1 MAYETYSTVS
11 WSDGTPISSDRLQQ
25 MSTNSEAIKDTT
37 DGFGQGVLSYQTV
50 SANGTALTDTSSQQV
65 IALDSGADAVT
76 LGHGVSGNRLV
87 TIGASRL
94 LKITFN
100 IAGVDFAGADTGDND
115 YHFKLVRGDAYT
127 STQVALWYFDAP
139 SSAKKVAGGS
149 YSVLLQSSTGISSAA
164 YTVFIKRENVSTP
177 DYNTFATTLAQIQL
191 TAEDCGSY

>member
-1 MAYETYSTVS
+1 MAYETYSIVS

-37 DGFGQGVLSYQTV
+37 DGFGQGVLSYQTT

-65 IALDSGADAVT
+65 IALDSGGT
-76 LGHGVSGNRLV
+76 TGHGVSGNRLV

-100 IAGVDFAGADTGDND
+100 VAGVDFDGADTGDND
-115 YHFKLVRGDAYT
+115 YHFKLVQGDAYT

-139 SSAKKVAGGS
+139 SSAKKVAGGT
-149 YSVLLQSSTGISSAA
+149 YSVLLQSSTGITAAA
-164 YTVFIKRENVSTP
+164 YTVFIKRESGTVS
-177 DYNTFATTLAQIQL
+177 YNTFATSTALTQL
-191 TAEDCGSY
+191 IAEDCGSY

>member
-25 MSTNSEAIKDTT
+25 MSTNTEAIKDTT
-37 DGFGQGVLSYQTV
+37 DGFGQGVLSYQTRQTV
-50 SANGTALTDTSSQQV
+50 SATPVAAASVFV
-65 IALDSGADAVT
+65 IALDSGGTA
-76 LGHGVSGNRLV
+76 GHEVSGNRLV

-100 IAGVDFAGADTGDND
+100 VAGVDFDGADTGDND
-115 YHFKLVRGDAYT
+115 YHFKLVEGDAYT

-149 YSVLLQSSTGISSAA
+149 YSVMVPSSTGFNAVE
-164 YTVFIKRENVSTP
+164 YTVFMKRESGAP
-177 DYNTFATTLAQIQL
+177 DYNTFATSLAKTQL
-191 TAEDCGSY
+191 IAEDCGSY

>member
-37 DGFGQGVLSYQTV
+37 DGFGQGVLSYQTRQTV
-50 SANGTALTDTSSQQV
+50 SATPVGTASVFV
-65 IALDSGADAVT
+65 IALDSGAPLT
-76 LGHGVSGNRLV
+76 SGHEISGNRLV
-87 TIGASRL
+87 TISAGRL

-100 IAGVDFAGADTGDND
+100 VAAVDFAAADTLLDND
-115 YHFKLVRGDAYT
+115 YHFKLVQGDAYT

-149 YSVLLQSSTGISSAA
+149 YSVVVQSSTGITANE
-164 YTVFIKRENVSTP
+164 YTVFMKREGGTP
-177 DYNTFATTLAQIQL
+177 DYNTFATALAKTQL
-191 TAEDCGSY
+191 IAEDCGSY